1 VRLRGV
7 LPRLTA
13 PNACWSCGAP
23 VPAAEPFCPACKS
36 VQPPGQADHF
46 SRLGFARTYDLD
58 PKLIERRYFELQR
71 KLHPDRFATRTPK
84 ERQLSQAQATSLN
97 EAYETLM
104 DPLRRAVYL
113 LRLSG
118 IEVGGDGKTVADPAL
133 LMEAMEMREALAEA
147 RSSSEV
153 DQVVARARSE
163 ADAVRS
169 TLSTH
174 FSAGDLK
181 SARTDTLR
189 LTYLDKLIEDARA
202 RRLNVA

>member
-1 VRLRGV
+1 MRLRGV

-13 PNACWSCGAP
+13 SNACWSCGKP
-23 VPAAEPFCPACKS
+23 VPAGEPFCPACKS
-36 VQPPGQADHF
+36 VQPPGQTDHF
-46 SRLGFARTYDLD
+46 ARLGFARTFDLD
-58 PKLIERRYFELQR
+58 PKLVERRYFELQR
-71 KLHPDRFATRTPK
+71 RLHPDRFATKSPK

-97 EAYETLM
+97 DAYETLM

-118 IEVGGDGKTVADPAL
+118 IEVGGEGKTVADPAL

-147 RSSSEV
+147 RTSGEV
-153 DQVVARARSE
+153 DRVVARAKAE

-169 TLSTH
+169 ALSTH
-174 FSAGDLK
+174 FAATDLDA
-181 SARTDTLR
+181 ARTDTLR
-189 LTYLDKLIEDARA
+189 LTYLDKLVEDARA